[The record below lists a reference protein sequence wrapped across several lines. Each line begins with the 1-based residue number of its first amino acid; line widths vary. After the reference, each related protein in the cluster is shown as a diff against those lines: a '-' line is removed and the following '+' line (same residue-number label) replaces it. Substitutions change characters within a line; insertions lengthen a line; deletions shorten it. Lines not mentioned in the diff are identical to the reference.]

1 MKILILGATSAIAQ
15 ETAKCFARDGA
26 ELFLVGRSA
35 EKLEAVQNDLKVRGA
50 NRAETFGLDLSD
62 LDRHQEMIQAAI
74 ETLDGLDMALV
85 AHGTLGDQ
93 RLSQESVAK
102 TLEEFTTNCTSVIS
116 LLTLLANYFE
126 PRRRGCIAVIS
137 SVAGDRGR
145 RSNYVYGA
153 AKGALSIFLQGLRSR
168 LYPAGVRVITIKPGP
183 VDTPMTAHLRT
194 GLTLAKPEVVAR
206 DIYRALENGSPDVLY
221 TPRYWRYIMAAIRI
235 MPERIFK
242 RLSI

>member
-1 MKILILGATSAIAQ
+1 MKILIIGATSAIAQ
-15 ETAKCFARDGA
+15 ETARCFARDGA

-50 NRAETFGLDLSD
+50 KRAETFVLDLSD

-74 ETLDGLDMALV
+74 ETLDGLDMVLV

-153 AKGALSIFLQGLRSR
+153 AKGALTIFLQGLRSR
-168 LYPAGVRVITIKPGP
+168 LTQSGVAVVTIKPGF
-183 VDTPMTAHLRT
+183 VDTPMTASLKK
-194 GLTLAKPEVVAR
+194 GLLFASSRRVGEGIYNAMKKGKEVV
-206 DIYRALENGSPDVLY
+206 YLPWF
-221 TPRYWRYIMAAIRI
+221 WRYIMLIVRSI
-235 MPERIFK
+235 PEPVFK
-242 RLSI
+242 KMSI